1 MADERS
7 GSGKSRRNGS
17 AKSKGSNITDTVSKL
32 TVRALQSLNLSEVED
47 ANLPT
52 ENTINAQENE
62 IGKKSIFKKFQL
74 TWKLC
79 YLCYLYRR
87 SSRVLR

>member
-17 AKSKGSNITDTVSKL
+17 AKSKASITDTVTKL

-47 ANLPT
+47 ANLPN
-52 ENTINAQENE
+52 ESSVYAQEKE
-62 IGKKSIFKKFQL
+62 TG
-74 TWKLC
+74 
-79 YLCYLYRR
+79 
-87 SSRVLR
+87 

>member
-1 MADERS
+1 MYPNIYPDGFKFLKYWNITYAIIITNMADERS

-47 ANLPT
+47 ANLPN
-52 ENTINAQENE
+52 ENPVYTQENE
-62 IGKKSIFKKFQL
+62 LGKK
-74 TWKLC
+74 
-79 YLCYLYRR
+79 
-87 SSRVLR
+87 